1 VSESWDDLDGDPEAE
16 EHAKK
21 QADTGEKQSVAT
33 KLVELASAN
42 YRLAV
47 TSDGE
52 PVALNPDG
60 PNVAHPLRG
69 GRLGLRAALAAGYM
83 ADTGKAAAAGA
94 LADALLVI
102 EGRCQAA
109 NEIPVYVR
117 VAPWRE
123 GVVVDLGT
131 PDGRAIVVDP
141 DGWRIVPRSPVTF
154 RRSDLTL
161 ALPDPVRTDRD
172 LLAIPMGNVS
182 AESWRL
188 VVGWLLACLLPGIPH
203 PIALMRGE
211 QGTGKTLTATRLV
224 DLIDP
229 QAAPVRGVPRD
240 LEQWVIA
247 AAGSW
252 LVAVD
257 NLTTIPAWLSD
268 ALCRAVTGEGMVRR
282 RLYSDGD
289 LSITRLRRCII
300 LTAIDAGA
308 IRGDLADRIL
318 AVDLERIDPTSRRS
332 EADLGAEWDRDRPEL
347 LAALLDLLVEV
358 LAVLPSIDLAESP
371 RMADFARVLA
381 ALDRVRPCDGRDG
394 RTLAYYLNTMRN
406 VEADV
411 VADDPV
417 AAAIVAMVEQANTW
431 TGTAG
436 ELLARLIVPDPRPR
450 TWPASARAL
459 GGHLRRIAPAL
470 RSVGI
475 DVDHQ
480 RAGSARHVTLTR
492 TEEVGIRPSQPSQ
505 PSLRPSD
512 QQKRGDGRSDP
523 TVTRPSPTVTAVTD
537 RPDRDDGRGTP
548 TVTTVTRPSPQKP
561 SPHTENDGSDGRD
574 GRIQPSSDVSMFEGE
589 QEVHL

>member
-1 VSESWDDLDGDPEAE
+1 MSGRWDDLDNDPDAEAR
-16 EHAKK
+16 AKG
-21 QADTGEKQSVAT
+21 QADTSDAKKSVAT
-33 KLVELASAN
+33 RLVELAEAN

-47 TSDGE
+47 TTDGE
-52 PVALNPDG
+52 PVALDPDG

-83 ADTGKAAAAGA
+83 ADTSKAAAAGA

-109 NEIPVYVR
+109 DEIAVYVR
-117 VAPWRE
+117 VAPWLD

-141 DGWRIVPRSPVTF
+141 TGWRIVDRSPVTF

-161 ALPDPVRTDRD
+161 ALPDPVRTKRD
-172 LLAIPMGNVS
+172 IMAEPIGNVS
-182 AESWRL
+182 IDAWPL
-188 VVGWLLACLLPGIPH
+188 VVGWLLAALVPGIPH
-203 PIALMRGE
+203 PVALMRGE

-252 LVAVD
+252 VVAVD
-257 NLTTIPAWLSD
+257 NLTTIPPWLSD
-268 ALCRAVTGEGMVRR
+268 ALCRGVTGEGMVRR
-282 RLYSDGD
+282 RLYTDGE
-289 LSITRLRRCII
+289 LAVTRLRRCIV

-308 IRGDLADRIL
+308 LRGDLADRVL
-318 AVDLERIDPTSRRS
+318 AVDLDRIDPTRRRS

-347 LAALLDLLVEV
+347 FAALLDLLVDV
-358 LAVLPSIDLAESP
+358 LAVLPSINLAESP

-381 ALDRVRPCDGRDG
+381 ALDRVRPCDGSDG
-394 RTLAYYLNTMRN
+394 RTLAHYLDTMKN

-417 AAAIVAMVEQANTW
+417 AAAIVAMVEQASTW

-436 ELLARLIVPDPRPR
+436 ELLARLTVPDPRPR
-450 TWPASARAL
+450 SWPSSARAL

-475 DVDHQ
+475 GVDHQ
-480 RAGSARHVTLTR
+480 QSRSRREVTLTR
-492 TEEVGIRPSQPSQ
+492 RTEKVRDQPSQPSQ
-505 PSLRPSD
+505 PSQPAPTLGKPSD
-512 QQKRGDGRSDP
+512 GR
-523 TVTRPSPTVTAVTD
+523 A
-537 RPDRDDGRGTP
+537 TP
-548 TVTTVTRPSPQKP
+548 TVATVARPSHQNPRP
-561 SPHTENDGSDGRD
+561 DWDGDGSDGRIRTFSD
-574 GRIQPSSDVSMFEGE
+574 GSLFADEGE
-589 QEVHL
+589 VDLL